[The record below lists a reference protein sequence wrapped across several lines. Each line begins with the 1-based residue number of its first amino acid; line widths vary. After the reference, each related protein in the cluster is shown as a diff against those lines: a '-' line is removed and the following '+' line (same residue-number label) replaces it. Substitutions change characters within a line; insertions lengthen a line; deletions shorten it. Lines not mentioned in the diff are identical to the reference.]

1 MTKSAFFSLEYPGLI
16 HGRYKYVLKVILNII
31 KRWPISLRTYVH
43 RPTTNPLP
51 YTTLFIQNISPFLI
65 GLLSRKKT
73 VNTKDIELWP
83 ITTNKT
89 SCTQAGHKTTTVVE
103 CCFKFPTPDWLF
115 PCNTITFQKYFRCLW
130 FYEFHDKSP
139 AKSPI
144 FIRLGNSLNW
154 WYKMYCNSKKGRRL
168 EIIQK
173 ETKNQKFGWCIDKEW
188 HIHSIVYEQATKKLI

>member
-1 MTKSAFFSLEYPGLI
+1 MVVKICIKGDLEHNKKMADIIEDICPYPLPTHYLI
-16 HGRYKYVLKVILNII
+16 QHYSFKIFRRSWLVFCQERKPWTLKILNCDQSQQT
-31 KRWPISLRTYVH
+31 KLAA
-43 RPTTNPLP
+43 
-51 YTTLFIQNISPFLI
+51 
-65 GLLSRKKT
+65 RK
-73 VNTKDIELWP
+73 
-83 ITTNKT
+83 
-89 SCTQAGHKTTTVVE
+89 QARKTTTVVE

-139 AKSPI
+139 AKSSI

-173 ETKNQKFGWCIDKEW
+173 ETKN
-188 HIHSIVYEQATKKLI
+188 

>member
-73 VNTKDIELWP
+73 IKILNCDQSQQTKLAAR
-83 ITTNKT
+83 K
-89 SCTQAGHKTTTVVE
+89 
-103 CCFKFPTPDWLF
+103 
-115 PCNTITFQKYFRCLW
+115 
-130 FYEFHDKSP
+130 
-139 AKSPI
+139 
-144 FIRLGNSLNW
+144 
-154 WYKMYCNSKKGRRL
+154 
-168 EIIQK
+168 
-173 ETKNQKFGWCIDKEW
+173 
-188 HIHSIVYEQATKKLI
+188 QATKLLPLLNAALSFPLLIGFFLATQSHSRNIFVVYGFTSFTINPPQNLLFSLGSEIVWIDGTKCIAIRRKDVD